1 MSWTDQQALKKVV
14 SVFKRSKERNV
25 PIYDKD
31 IEAIKTLNT
40 ALENGSKSYVNDNK
54 LFAKL
59 LVYVL
64 DRNVHHNGD
73 IKASIKIV
81 ADILKEPLDY
91 HLQMFQANLNQKGI
105 DSYLQSLG
113 FNLDHL
119 DHSKERQEANDKI
132 LKENQKEIIEKM
144 KVNWTYQNVSKSF
157 YNTANEFLQDTDNY
171 I

>member
-40 ALENGSKSYVNDNK
+40 ALENKSESNVNCNI
-54 LFAKL
+54 LYAKL
-59 LVYVL
+59 LCFVL
-64 DRNVHHNGD
+64 YRNVDNFGG
-73 IKASIKIV
+73 IKGAIKHIQTDV
-81 ADILKEPLDY
+81 LNFSLSEHIEMLRR
-91 HLQMFQANLNQKGI
+91 HLNQK
-105 DSYLQSLG
+105 DFDEYLSTLG
-113 FNLDHL
+113 LSDTFTGDEQESNLAIL
-119 DHSKERQEANDKI
+119 TKNQNEVITKLNKFWNFDKV
-132 LKENQKEIIEKM
+132 K
-144 KVNWTYQNVSKSF
+144 KSF